1 MSSIPGSVLPKKPAK
16 VALLVPLTGTH
27 ASLGQAMLSAAQL
40 ALFDVGSEN
49 FELLPRDT
57 GMSPQTAAQAAQ
69 SALADGAHII
79 LGPVFADAVKAVKP
93 IAQNG
98 RINMVAF
105 SNDVSAAGGNTY
117 LLGITPQTQ
126 IDRMVQ
132 YAARKGIKNAAI
144 ISGVDA
150 YADMATREF
159 QNSAQRH
166 GITITETL
174 RYNSKSMPSAE
185 AIKKLGGSN
194 IQGVFLPMD
203 GISAGVV
210 AGLLP
215 KTIQKM
221 GTGLWDDP
229 RTLSHPALDGAWFS
243 APSPRQF
250 SVFEKKYRM
259 TYGNTPPR
267 LASLAY
273 DATALAAVLTRSGKG
288 FGADAIT
295 GVNGFSGMD
304 GIFRFDQ
311 NGLAERGLAIME
323 IRQGQ
328 AQEIDPAPTTFQR
341 P

>member
-1 MSSIPGSVLPKKPAK
+1 
-16 VALLVPLTGTH
+16 
-27 ASLGQAMLSAAQL
+27 
-40 ALFDVGSEN
+40 
-49 FELLPRDT
+49 
-57 GMSPQTAAQAAQ
+57 
-69 SALADGAHII
+69 
-79 LGPVFADAVKAVKP
+79 
-93 IAQNG
+93 
-98 RINMVAF
+98 MV
-105 SNDVSAAGGNTY
+105 
-117 LLGITPQTQ
+117 
-126 IDRMVQ
+126 R
-132 YAARKGIKNAAI
+132 YAALKGIKNAAL

-174 RYNSKSMPSAE
+174 RYNSKSMPSSD
-185 AIKKLGGSN
+185 AIKKLGTSN

-203 GISAGVV
+203 GQSAGVV

-273 DATALAAVLTRSGKG
+273 DATALAAVLARSGKG

-295 GVNGFSGMD
+295 GVNGFAGMD

-328 AQEIDPAPTTFQR
+328 VQEIDPAPTTFQR